1 MGNIYYYN
9 INYYCNNDCKF
20 CFSSSTGNN
29 KYSVSMATI
38 ISELSTIVRQDDTVV
53 LNGGEPT
60 IHPEF
65 YDILNAIV

>member
-53 LNGGEPT
+53 LNLHFVVKNKSLLLEPYT
-60 IHPEF
+60 
-65 YDILNAIV
+65 